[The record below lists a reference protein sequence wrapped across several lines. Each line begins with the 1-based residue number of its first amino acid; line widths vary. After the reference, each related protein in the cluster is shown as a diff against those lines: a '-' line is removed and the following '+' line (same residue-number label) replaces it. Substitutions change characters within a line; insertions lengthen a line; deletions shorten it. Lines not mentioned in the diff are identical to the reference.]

1 MLGREKNWT
10 DLILTNLNLNQ
21 RYLRKMNLFF
31 LTHTKQVSVGDEKV
45 HREKKSRLLCTVRR
59 QSLKQ
64 FKKVLF
70 KNLTSNATHSIPQL
84 DGVVLQM

>member
-10 DLILTNLNLNQ
+10 DLILTNLSLNQ

-45 HREKKSRLLCTVRR
+45 HRGKKAGSYAL
-59 QSLKQ
+59 
-64 FKKVLF
+64 
-70 KNLTSNATHSIPQL
+70 
-84 DGVVLQM
+84 